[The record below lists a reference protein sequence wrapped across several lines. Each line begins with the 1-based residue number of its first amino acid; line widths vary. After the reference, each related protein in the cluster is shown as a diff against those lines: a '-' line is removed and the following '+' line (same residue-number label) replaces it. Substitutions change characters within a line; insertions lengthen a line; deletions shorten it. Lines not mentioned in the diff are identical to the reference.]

1 MGSTPH
7 HFIGNPDGLH
17 GAPCQ
22 PHGRKRGQCGRI
34 GGLAGRN
41 GSLGGTSRPAGL
53 RSSSTVSNSA
63 PDTPSI
69 AAWWIFV
76 YTAAR
81 RRASPVI
88 R

>member
-1 MGSTPH
+1 MGRHASRAAASAASVAGP
-7 HFIGNPDGLH
+7 
-17 GAPCQ
+17 
-22 PHGRKRGQCGRI
+22 
-34 GGLAGRN
+34 GGLPGVN

-81 RRASPVI
+81 RLASPVI